1 MVLAV
6 GGHVVSELQPQMIRA
21 ATGLAGGVGSTHLE
35 LCGALS
41 GGVLVIGARYGRA
54 SIDQSDSQALGLSR
68 RYRERFVALF
78 GETQCAR
85 LREKVQA
92 PGGMGSC
99 AVLVER
105 AAGALLE
112 VLAEDETGE
121 G

>member
-6 GGHVVSELQPQMIRA
+6 GGHMLSDLQPQMIRA
-21 ATGLAGGVGSTHLE
+21 ATGLAGGVGGTHLE
-35 LCGALS
+35 ICGALS
-41 GGVLVIGARYGRA
+41 GGVLVIGALYGRA
-54 SIDQSDSQALGLSR
+54 SIDQSDSQALSLSK
-68 RYRERFVALF
+68 RYRERFVSLF
-78 GETQCAR
+78 NETQCGR

-112 VLAEDETGE
+112 LVVEDDIGE